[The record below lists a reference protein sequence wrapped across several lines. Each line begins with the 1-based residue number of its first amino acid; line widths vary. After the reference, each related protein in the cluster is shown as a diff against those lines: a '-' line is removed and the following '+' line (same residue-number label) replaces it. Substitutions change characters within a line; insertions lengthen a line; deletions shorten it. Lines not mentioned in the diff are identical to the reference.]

1 MDVARSTL
9 VYWESNTYSMNGL
22 SIYVHFHRL
31 WLRAFVWF
39 ICSRFSFGMSS
50 AFFLFFFSL
59 SFLSPSLS
67 LFLSLSI
74 YLYFHLVIV
83 VVVVPVLFPYHLIL
97 FYFILFYLASQC
109 GITMHLQ
116 WSMSLLLYT
125 LTLINADTLKH
136 KLSWGNGFV
145 LNIDTLH
152 AWKCQRCCVYL
163 NSLCVCV
170 TMYRTDRYQYNCWFE
185 TKSNGKVKRVLQLV
199 VNIYSSLS
207 SKSFIL
213 CACIGRLSVWKFA
226 ASHPHH
232 CRGTDLMM
240 INGEYLCGNHNE
252 QSIQLKSK
260 PFWEHV

>member
-1 MDVARSTL
+1 MGFEKCGTHICTTSPIHDQPSKPFCVSSALVRSILAFTLRMDVARSTL

-50 AFFLFFFSL
+50 ALLLFFCFIFVCFSL
-59 SFLSPSLS
+59 TR
-67 LFLSLSI
+67 SI
-74 YLYFHLVIV
+74 YLYFHLVLV

-136 KLSWGNGFV
+136 KLNWGNGCV
-145 LNIDTLH
+145 LNIDILH
-152 AWKCQRCCVYL
+152 ACKCQRCCVYL
-163 NSLCVCV
+163 HSLCDDVP
-170 TMYRTDRYQYNCWFE
+170 YRPLSIRLLVQNEVKW
-185 TKSNGKVKRVLQLV
+185 KSEACFTT
-199 VNIYSSLS
+199 SS
-207 SKSFIL
+207 
-213 CACIGRLSVWKFA
+213 
-226 ASHPHH
+226 
-232 CRGTDLMM
+232 
-240 INGEYLCGNHNE
+240 
-252 QSIQLKSK
+252 
-260 PFWEHV
+260 